1 MRSYTERLWVP
12 TAWWL
17 LGMLTAF
24 MFASFTWAG
33 FSVLVAIGSYVVFCG
48 GTAAVLL
55 LSGSTGIEVSG
66 GELRAG
72 KTVLPLGVA
81 GQVVALDEAQSRLL
95 RGPRGDPEAFMLFRP
110 YLKRAVYIEVTG
122 EHQDRP
128 YWLIGTRRPTEL
140 AAAIEGSRPQART
153 GGTQVG

>member
-12 TAWWL
+12 AGWWL

-33 FSVLVAIGSYVVFCG
+33 FTVLVAIGSYVVICG

-55 LSGSTGIEVSG
+55 LMGSTSIEVSG

-72 KTVLPLGVA
+72 KTALPLGVA
-81 GQVVALDEAQSRLL
+81 GQVAVLDEAQSRLL
-95 RGPRGDPEAFMLFRP
+95 RGPRADPEAFMLFRP
-110 YLKRAVYIEVTG
+110 YLKRAVYIEITG

-128 YWLIGTRRPTEL
+128 YWLIGTRRPAEL
-140 AAAIEGSRPQART
+140 AAAIERSRPQART
-153 GGTQVG
+153 GGTPVG